1 MCILFYSILSK
12 HVYTAPTH
20 VPQNIT
26 EVILGPTSFRLMW
39 EPPPPEHHNGEIREY
54 LINVTEVE
62 TGNRLQY
69 TTEDTV
75 ITITDLHPY
84 YRYICTVT
92 AVTVSEGPYSA
103 NITAR
108 THEAGMQY
116 SYCLHI

>member
-1 MCILFYSILSK
+1 MLTAGWFNLHSIQT
-12 HVYTAPTH
+12 HTAPTH

-26 EVILGPTSFRLMW
+26 EVILGPTSFMLTW

-54 LINVTEVE
+54 RINVTEVE
-62 TGNRLQY
+62 TGNTLQY
-69 TTEDTV
+69 TTEDTE

-84 YRYICTVT
+84 YRYVCTVT

-108 THEAGMQY
+108 THEAGEY
-116 SYCLHI
+116 E